1 MKQVIHAAGEGHLH
15 ETIRQRNYAQGNTME
30 MRVFLR
36 DFITTIEPENVKTIL
51 STKFS
56 DYGLGN
62 LRIDTMAPV
71 FGHGIFT
78 TDGQAWEHSRALI
91 RPNFTRSQ
99 VGDLTIYE
107 QHVQHLLAL
116 IPKDGGTVDLQ
127 ELFFKL
133 TMDSATQFLFGKSTY
148 SLVKE
153 QAHQDSDRFSD
164 AFAYVTEAM
173 AKDFRTARLNRFVPD
188 KKRREDTQFIKDF
201 ADKIVNDTLAQS
213 VDAEKGKTGTE
224 QSYTFLYEMIKQTR
238 DPYTLRSETL
248 NVLLAGR
255 DTTASLLAHT
265 FFQLARR
272 PDIWARLQAE
282 IDELGGRPPDYE
294 TLKGMKYV
302 KWVLNES
309 LRLYPVVPSNTRMA
323 IKDTI
328 LPLGGGPDER
338 SPIFVPAGTPI
349 AYNVWSMHR
358 RKDFYGPDADEFKP
372 ERWEKLRPGW
382 EYLPFNGGP
391 RICIGKHPSPLG
403 DRVA

>member
-1 MKQVIHAAGEGHLH
+1 MKQAIEAASEGHLH
-15 ETIRQRNYAQGNTME
+15 ETIRLRNYADGNTMQV
-30 MRVFLR
+30 RVFTR

-51 STKFS
+51 STKFT

-62 LRIDTMAPV
+62 MRIDTMAPV

-78 TDGQAWEHSRALI
+78 TDGQAWERSRALI

-107 QHVQHLLAL
+107 KHVQHLLKL
-116 IPKDGGTVDLQ
+116 IPKDGRTVDLQ
-127 ELFFKL
+127 ELFFRL
-133 TMDSATQFLFGKSTY
+133 TMDSATQFLFGKSTN
-148 SLVKE
+148 SLVQE
-153 QAHQDSDRFSD
+153 QAHTDSDRFTD
-164 AFAYVTEAM
+164 AFTYVTEAM
-173 AKDFRTARLNRFVPD
+173 AKDFRSARLNRFVPD
-188 KKRREDTQFIKDF
+188 RKRGQDEQFIKDF
-201 ADKIVNDTLAQS
+201 ADKIVNDALAES
-213 VDAEKGKTGTE
+213 ADAEKGRSTAE

-272 PDIWARLQAE
+272 PDIWANLHAE
-282 IDELGGRPPDYE
+282 IDELGGRAPDYE

-323 IKDTI
+323 IRDTI

-338 SPIFVPAGTPI
+338 SPVFVAAGTPI
-349 AYNVWSMHR
+349 AYNTWSMHR
-358 RKDFYGPDADEFKP
+358 RKDFYGTDAEEFKP

-391 RICIGKHPSPLG
+391 RICIGKHQPSP
-403 DRVA
+403 RSCVA